1 MRIKTV
7 YIENFRGYK
16 NRVDID
22 FETLTTFVGRNDAG
36 KSTVLEA
43 LDIFFN
49 EGKNIIKIE
58 KDDACIYGDSDVFT
72 IGVCFD
78 NYPSKIIVDSTVET
92 SLEEEFLLNN
102 ESMLEIKKQFKNGKK
117 TGTFIV
123 ANYPVSSELQDIHLK
138 SIADLKEI
146 LESHNLEVEDYRKSS
161 LIRKK
166 IFNSVENEDL
176 TI

>member
-1 MRIKTV
+1 MYIYSKDWRSFRVRIKTV

-58 KDDACIYGDSDVFT
+58 KDDACIF
-72 IGVCFD
+72 
-78 NYPSKIIVDSTVET
+78 
-92 SLEEEFLLNN
+92 
-102 ESMLEIKKQFKNGKK
+102 
-117 TGTFIV
+117 
-123 ANYPVSSELQDIHLK
+123 
-138 SIADLKEI
+138 
-146 LESHNLEVEDYRKSS
+146 
-161 LIRKK
+161 
-166 IFNSVENEDL
+166 
-176 TI
+176 